1 MGASVRLARRSAG
14 RIGEW
19 VSAAGGGPLQP
30 YDGRM
35 IRAAE
40 PAQEVVAAPGSGSVG
55 SPPRPI
61 RVLPALLV
69 NQIAAGEVIERPASV
84 VKELIDNAIDA
95 GASRITLEIEA
106 GGIELIRVTDDGCGV
121 GLDQAPLMLAAHATS
136 KIASASDL
144 DRIGTMGF
152 RGEAL
157 ASIVSVSRVRVRSR
171 TRGEAG
177 AWAIEAEGD
186 SVSPPRPEAGP
197 VGTSV
202 QVRNLF
208 FNTPARRKFLRTPG
222 TEQQHCI
229 DIARDL
235 ACAHPSIGFV
245 ATCDG
250 RRVFD
255 LPAAPSARER
265 ILDVLGR
272 ELEGQL
278 LEVSA
283 DRFDDSR
290 GALLWGL
297 VGLPAIARATTKAQR
312 VYVNGRPVRDRT
324 IQHALQEAYRGLM
337 PHDRKPTAALLLEL
351 APEAVDVNVH
361 PTKAEV
367 RFRDSGLVHSV
378 VLRAVRDALR
388 AADLTPSFDGAFGSR
403 SGAFE
408 PAAILPGGGAGA
420 WADSSAVPAGGSAPA
435 EPGVRRS
442 LGAAASAFADYFKR
456 IAPSGGA
463 RFDYASIRDA
473 VNADQS
479 DAAYLEQTHA
489 APDPRDATVRE
500 REASP
505 HAHSAA
511 GAGTPANDSPA
522 LVAAPRP
529 ESRMLQVHNSFVV
542 TQDEQGIVI
551 VDQHALHERVMFEA
565 IMERLRVGAPGEAG
579 GVGGALESQRLL
591 TPSVAHAA
599 PAQVELLG
607 QLKPLLARLG
617 VEAEAMGPTSI
628 AVHAFPTL
636 LFERGVEAGEFLSE
650 LLERAEA
657 EGLPASEEGAIHEIV
672 DMMACKAAVKAG
684 DRMSGVELAAL
695 LDLREG
701 VERSSSCP
709 HGRPTSIRLTVRE
722 LEKRFGRG

>member
-1 MGASVRLARRSAG
+1 
-14 RIGEW
+14 
-19 VSAAGGGPLQP
+19 
-30 YDGRM
+30 M

-40 PAQEVVAAPGSGSVG
+40 PAQAVVAAPGSGPGG
-55 SPPRPI
+55 SPARPI
-61 RVLPALLV
+61 RVLPPLLV

-95 GASRITLEIEA
+95 GATRITLEIEA

-121 GLDQAPLMLAAHATS
+121 GLEQAPLMLAAHATS

-250 RRVFD
+250 RRVLD
-255 LPAAPSARER
+255 LPAAPSARDR

-324 IQHALQEAYRGLM
+324 IQHALQEAFRGLM
-337 PHDRKPTAALLLEL
+337 PHDRKPTAALLLEM

-388 AADLTPSFDGAFGSR
+388 AADLTPSLDGAFGSR
-403 SGAFE
+403 AGSFE
-408 PAAILPGGGAGA
+408 PGAILPGAGVWGGSGEAQSGAGEA
-420 WADSSAVPAGGSAPA
+420 AGR
-435 EPGVRRS
+435 GVRRS

-456 IAPSGGA
+456 VAPTGGA
-463 RFDYASIRDA
+463 RFDYASVRDA
-473 VNADQS
+473 VEAGRAGEPNVAD
-479 DAAYLEQTHA
+479 AGA
-489 APDPRDATVRE
+489 APDQRDANGTE
-500 REASP
+500 HASP
-505 HAHSAA
+505 AHANGATSAA
-511 GAGTPANDSPA
+511 GAPVDPAPA
-522 LVAAPRP
+522 LVAPPRP

-579 GVGGALESQRLL
+579 ALESQRLL

-607 QLKPLLARLG
+607 QLRPLLARLG
-617 VEAEAMGPTSI
+617 VEAEPMGPTSI

-636 LFERGVEAGEFLSE
+636 LFERGVEAGEFISE

-684 DRMSGVELAAL
+684 DRMSGLELAAL